1 MHDKPIVTSLLQ
13 TDFYNFPMDLF
24 EQTYFPGANVVYAF
38 KNRTTDVRLAELID
52 EGEFREHLDET
63 MKLRFT
69 VGGLQWL
76 AGTFQYDQLMF
87 PISYIVSLRNFRL
100 PQYNLEKDGNG
111 QYRLEFSGPGA
122 THWEILA
129 LMINNTLL
137 NRARMK
143 GMTRSEIES
152 IYASGKL
159 NLAQK
164 IKEIKNYRELAL
176 KKGYQPL
183 VFSDFGTRRCFSP
196 EWQDYVVEMLK
207 EELLPEEFRGTS
219 NCYLAKKHEIMPMG
233 TNAHKTQ
240 MIAMGMAEEQGKD
253 IRQALFDYYR
263 SWKEL
268 FSATALQIL
277 LPDTVGSPFFFN
289 NAPAELA
296 KSRGARGDSGDLY
309 REGERTIQFY
319 QKYNEDPTQKLYIPS
334 DALVL
339 QLMFKLSIHFTE
351 RIPVSHGWGS
361 SLTNHMVDDPRF
373 KAISSVI
380 KPVSVNGRGL
390 VKLSNN
396 IAKAT
401 GKPEDIKRYMKEFQ
415 YSDYTNETCTY

>member
-1 MHDKPIVTSLLQ
+1 
-13 TDFYNFPMDLF
+13 MDLF

-52 EGEFREHLDET
+52 EGELREHLDET

-111 QYRLEFSGPGA
+111 QYRLEFSGPGS
-122 THWEILA
+122 THWEIPA
-129 LMINNTLL
+129 LMIANTLL

-164 IKEIKNYRELAL
+164 IKEIKNYRELARR
-176 KKGYQPL
+176 KNYQPL

-240 MIAMGMAEEQGKD
+240 MVAMGIAEERGED
-253 IRQALFDYYR
+253 IRQALFNYYH

-268 FSATALQIL
+268 FPATALQVL

-309 REGERTIQFY
+309 REGERTIKFY
-319 QKYNEDPTQKLYIPS
+319 QKHNEDPTQKLYIPS
-334 DALVL
+334 DGLVL
-339 QLMFKLSIHFTE
+339 GLMFKLSIHFTG

-373 KAISSVI
+373 KPISSVI
-380 KPVSVNGRGL
+380 KPVSVNGWGL

-396 IAKAT
+396 IAKAV
-401 GKPEDIKRYMKEFQ
+401 GKPEDIKRYMKEFN
-415 YSDYTNETCTY
+415 YTDYTNETCTY

>member
-1 MHDKPIVTSLLQ
+1 
-13 TDFYNFPMDLF
+13 MDLF

-38 KNRTTDVRLAELID
+38 KNRTIDVRLAELID
-52 EGEFREHLDET
+52 EGELREHLDET

-87 PISYIVSLRNFRL
+87 PISYIVSLRNFHL

-111 QYRLEFSGPGA
+111 QYRLEFSGPGS
-122 THWEILA
+122 THWEIPA
-129 LMINNTLL
+129 LMIANTLL

-164 IKEIKNYRELAL
+164 IKEIKNYRELAQR
-176 KKGYQPL
+176 KGYQPL

-219 NCYLAKKHEIMPMG
+219 NCYLAKKHEITPMG

-240 MIAMGMAEEQGKD
+240 MVAMGIAEERGED
-253 IRQALFDYYR
+253 IKQALFNYYH
-263 SWKEL
+263 SWKDL
-268 FSATALQIL
+268 FPATALQVL

-309 REGERTIQFY
+309 REGERTIKFY
-319 QKYNEDPTQKLYIPS
+319 QKHNENPTQKLYIPS
-334 DALVL
+334 DGLVL
-339 QLMFKLSIHFTE
+339 GLMFKLSIHFTG
-351 RIPVSHGWGS
+351 RISVSHGWGS

-373 KAISSVI
+373 KPISSVI
-380 KPVSVNGRGL
+380 KPVSVNGLGL

-396 IAKAT
+396 IAKAV
-401 GKPEDIKRYMKEFQ
+401 GKPEDIKRYMKEFN
-415 YSDYTNETCTY
+415 YTDYTNETCTY